1 MLSEPLTLAAGAVV
15 QRRPLAARAHA
26 ACRLLGGMALV
37 VAGTATALHSV
48 HSARRTLALS
58 LAARMPTGGDITD
71 VSMQCV
77 SEFNWNQGQEATF
90 KSATGYFVGMDGR
103 LESSDVPD
111 CGGSWTAEGDVLTL
125 KGNKQP
131 RMFLKDGRDR
141 LLMFDMR
148 TEELS
153 WTQNVRDLG
162 RDLNGAVY
170 ATWVRSEDEASPA
183 NAARLYCDANDG
195 TGNNLW
201 CPEMDFGEANAC
213 GFRSTSHP
221 VTDLNPGHDWRSN
234 AVNCYVP
241 LGTKM
246 ETNLFYCGLGI
257 DGAQSTGAAP
267 AQTWVDHYG
276 NALMFT
282 SASAHPPCAAGAPDS
297 ALQCSYGIGESIN
310 TDRDVDVRVRFHFDG
325 HLRGFTTTLRQGSN
339 IVELERQT
347 SPNSF
352 SVPVDNGF
360 PDSGR
365 MALLVQLWMS
375 RPGSGTEGDEMGGSG
390 MSWLSG
396 TTCDAL
402 NGEDGLPAVSEATYT
417 IKDMRITNS
426 RTGAQRRVLFR
437 NQK

>member
-1 MLSEPLTLAAGAVV
+1 MSEDDDLSAETLLDR
-15 QRRPLAARAHA
+15 QRPSQQYPS
-26 ACRLLGGMALV
+26 ACPCCLLGASVLV
-37 VAGTATALHSV
+37 VAGVAKAMLCSRQALPVSFV
-48 HSARRTLALS
+48 TTTPS
-58 LAARMPTGGDITD
+58 GDYTD
-71 VSMQCV
+71 VGMQCV
-77 SEFNWNQGQEATF
+77 SEFNWNQGQDATY
-90 KSATGYFVGMDGR
+90 KSATGYFVGADGKF
-103 LESSDVPD
+103 ETSDIPD

-131 RMFLKDGRDR
+131 RMFLKDRRDR
-141 LLMFDMR
+141 LLMLDMT

-170 ATWVRSEDEASPA
+170 ATWVRSEDEADPA

-201 CPEMDFGEANAC
+201 CPEMDMGEANAC

-221 VTDLNPGHDWRSN
+221 VTDLNPGHRWRTD

-241 LGTKM
+241 MGADQ

-257 DGAQSTGAAP
+257 DGAQGIGTAS

-282 SASAHPPCAAGAPDS
+282 SAAAHPPCAAGAPNDT
-297 ALQCSYGIGESIN
+297 LQCSYGVGQTID
-310 TDRDVDVRVRFHFDG
+310 TDRDVDVHVKFHFDG
-325 HLRGFTTTLRQGSN
+325 QLRGFTTTLRQGSN
-339 IVELERQT
+339 IVALTRKT
-347 SPNSF
+347 SPNFF
-352 SVPVDNGF
+352 SVPVESGF
-360 PDSGR
+360 PDTGR
-365 MALLVQLWMS
+365 MALLVQLWYS
-375 RPGSGTEGDEMGGSG
+375 RPGSGTEGAESGGTG

-396 TTCDAL
+396 SSCNVS
-402 NGEDGLPAVSEATYT
+402 NGENGLPAISEATYT

-426 RTGAQRRVLFR
+426 RTGAQRRILFR
-437 NQK
+437 EQE